1 LPTVKEVRAQIDQT
15 IDRWEAAASALEAN
29 AQATSAA
36 ASDRVQAF
44 KSKAA
49 EASENLKQA
58 VVSAQQ
64 LPSEA
69 REKITADLDHLK
81 VQLALGK
88 AEAYDAIV
96 DQKQQITAA
105 VQRVEND
112 IDKVDAQID
121 IAVNQAVANWAKADQ
136 QLTQEINLAEVRFK
150 HELEKRQAQL
160 EDNKQAFLDRA
171 KQFRTMV
178 EANAAKAQE
187 KGSTF
192 AVEMQTSFEQAVA
205 AFRNLSK

>member
-1 LPTVKEVRAQIDQT
+1 MPTVKEVRAQIDQT